1 MVLGDMEVSNDDR
14 PNNNV
19 ETSKYNQCPYV
30 DDQMCYLRN

>member
-1 MVLGDMEVSNDDR
+1 MVVEEMEVLDDNR

-19 ETSKYNQCPYV
+19 ETSKYNQYPYV